1 MVETVASQNAAA
13 GLPDRCL
20 LGAIGCRDA
29 KSSALGL
36 GEFMGRPSGI
46 NGFLIYPAVEEC
58 FFGLIRS
65 LRDFSAAAVTLE
77 LVISRLGE
85 YSIALPVPL
94 EVGIGG

>member
-36 GEFMGRPSGI
+36 GEFIAIVAPFRHGVSLLAILRREAGEIRPRTK
-46 NGFLIYPAVEEC
+46 PADVA
-58 FFGLIRS
+58 
-65 LRDFSAAAVTLE
+65 RDRHDPYAKT
-77 LVISRLGE
+77 
-85 YSIALPVPL
+85 
-94 EVGIGG
+94 